1 MTVWANQDLNEPQ
14 KEAIREAG
22 SVFLVACPGSG
33 KTRTLTF
40 KIAEELSKLES
51 PRQCIVAITYTHR
64 AADEIKERIERLGV
78 DASQL
83 WIGTI
88 HSFCLEWILRPYG
101 IYHQELKHGF
111 SVASTND
118 SENLLTEL
126 CAPYRSHKV
135 SYWDCGFYFTKDG
148 YTLTCKDARKHD
160 AIEDILQSY
169 FRLLSKE
176 RKIDFEL
183 MLFYAYE
190 LISKNPSIAKLLS
203 GIFPLILIDEYQD
216 TKEIQYSLVSE
227 ILAAG
232 AGQTRAFVVGDP
244 NQAIFQSLGGFA
256 ITPKE
261 FAALSGVAFREA
273 ELTHNYRSSERVINY
288 FGRYDLYGSSIEA
301 ASKHKTY
308 PSIVTYDATTSK
320 DGLEDKLVALIRY
333 NIETLGIEPSEV
345 CVLAPQWVHL
355 AGMTRRL
362 VSRMPEY
369 EFDGP
374 GMVPFARDPD
384 NFWYKL
390 ARIALTSASP
400 GLYVRRLR
408 WAKEILVE
416 LEAAGVSTSET
427 TPKRLLREANGITLA
442 ETDGLK
448 YVELY
453 FGALFSALGVD
464 FAAFPALQDQYVS
477 FFESSSSRIARL
489 RREGAQFIGEIDAFR
504 RVFRDRSG
512 ITLSTIHG
520 IKGDEY
526 DTVIAYALL
535 EGMVPHFADAD
546 GSNSAKRLLYVVAS
560 RARKNLHLIAERG
573 RLNGLGAEYVPTE
586 VLRKCRFDY
595 DTFAE

>member
-1 MTVWANQDLNEPQ
+1 MTVLADHDLNGPQ
-14 KEAIREAG
+14 KDAIREPD

-40 KIAEELSKLES
+40 KIAQELSKLES
-51 PRQCIVAITYTHR
+51 PRQCLVAITYTHR

-78 DASQL
+78 DASKL

-101 IYHQELKHGF
+101 IYHNELKNGF
-111 SVASTND
+111 SVVSSND
-118 SENLLTEL
+118 SEKLLTDL
-126 CAPYRSHKV
+126 CSSYRSPKV
-135 SYWDCGFYFTKDG
+135 TYWDCGFYFSKDG
-148 YTLTCKDARKHD
+148 YTLTCQDSRKHA
-160 AIEDILQSY
+160 AINEVLQDY
-169 FRLLSKE
+169 FHVLSKD

-216 TKEIQYSLVSE
+216 TKEIQYSIVSE

-232 AGQTRAFVVGDP
+232 AGQTKAFVVGDP

-261 FAALSGVAFREA
+261 FAALSGICFKEA
-273 ELTHNYRSSERVINY
+273 ELTLNYRSSERIISY
-288 FGRYDLYGSSIEA
+288 FGNYGLYGASIEA
-301 ASKHKTY
+301 ASKHKAY
-308 PSIVTYDATTSK
+308 PSIITYDAVTSK
-320 DGLEDKLVALIRY
+320 DELEDQLVSLIRY
-333 NIETLGIEPSEV
+333 NIDTLGIAPSEI

-362 VSRMPEY
+362 VSRLPEY

-390 ARIALTSASP
+390 ARIALTTASP
-400 GLYVRRLR
+400 ELFVRRLR
-408 WAKEILVE
+408 WAKEIIVE
-416 LEAAGVSTSET
+416 LNAAGVSTAEV
-427 TPKRLLREANGITLA
+427 TPRRILREANSIVLA
-442 ETDGLK
+442 ERNGLK

-453 FGALFSALGVD
+453 FEALFSALGIN
-464 FAAFPALQDQYVS
+464 FAAFAALQDQHTS
-477 FFESSSSRIARL
+477 FFEGSAARIERL
-489 RREGAQFIGEIDAFR
+489 KKDGAQFIGEIDAFR

-546 GSNSAKRLLYVVAS
+546 GANSAKRLLYVVAS

-573 RLNGLGAEYVPTE
+573 RFNGLGNEYVPTD
-586 VLRKCRFDY
+586 VLQKCRFSY
-595 DTFAE
+595 DSFAL